1 VGRDPL
7 VDGEWDTDIEEFTEE
22 DGFSRTRA

>member
-1 VGRDPL
+1 LGRDPL
-7 VDGEWDTDIEEFTEE
+7 VDGEWYTDIEEFTKE